1 MMASFDQE
9 ERRIQAAADQAR
21 ERARDEMWQ
30 KQMYPKFKQGGLAA
44 EQIDAARR
52 MFLAAFDAGWES
64 HQAFLM
70 GEFIRENQKQKVH
83 LA

>member
-1 MMASFDQE
+1 MMGGFTQE
-9 ERRIQAAADQAR
+9 EQRIQAAADEAR
-21 ERARDEMWQ
+21 VRTRDQMWQ
-30 KQMYPKFKQGGLAA
+30 TQMYPRFKKGGLGP

-70 GEFIRENQKQKVH
+70 SEFIRENQKQKVH